1 MTPSLP
7 ARTVSRL
14 LGGVWIWPALAAV
27 VIGCYRLTTPELW
40 RDEIST
46 WTASTRGL
54 GDLLRMLQ
62 HVDASNGVYYVF
74 MHGWTTLFGD
84 SPIALRLPSVL
95 AMAGAAAFSAL
106 TAQRM
111 FDSRVAGLAAGLLL
125 TVVPNVA
132 RYAQEARSYALV
144 TCAVA
149 AATWLL
155 LLALERPG
163 PGRWAGYSAC
173 VALAGGAHLISL
185 STLGG
190 QFALVLLHLW
200 RTRGAV
206 NRRLLW
212 QYPLAVLGALAPV
225 VPLMLLGSSQSV
237 RQLGWIPTPTLFDL
251 RTFGKL
257 LFASADVF
265 HLFAALALVTLLWR
279 GRRLAALQL
288 LLVAVLPVAAVW
300 AVSLG
305 ATSYFIDRY
314 LLFTLPAWAALAGG
328 GVGALYAIA
337 RRFAPVPVCAALA
350 LAAVAVPAV
359 QAAPL
364 QRLVRGPYAHEH
376 GSDYRSAAALIAAGY
391 RQGDGVVA
399 PYGEWN
405 WAMIGPAVDFYLPH
419 DIRPYSVFLQNTAA
433 QAGDLYPV
441 ECPVPTSCLGTAQR
455 IWVVT
460 VGTATDPLQTLPAD
474 QSKALRAHYAPAGV
488 QLVRGLTVSLLE
500 RTG

>member
-1 MTPSLP
+1 MTPSAP

-14 LGGVWIWPALAAV
+14 LGGVWIWSALAALV
-27 VIGCYRLTTPELW
+27 VGCYRLTTPELW

-46 WTASTRGL
+46 WTASTRSL
-54 GDLLRMLQ
+54 DDLLRMLQ
-62 HVDASNGVYYVF
+62 HVDASNGVYYVL
-74 MHGWTTLFGD
+74 MHGWTALFGD
-84 SPIALRLPSVL
+84 SPLSLRLPSVL

-106 TAQRM
+106 TAQRL

-125 TVVPNVA
+125 TVVPNIA

-163 PGRWAGYSAC
+163 LWRWAGYGAC

-185 STLGG
+185 TALGG

-200 RTRGAV
+200 RTRRSLD
-206 NRRLLW
+206 RRLLW

-225 VPLMLLGSSQSV
+225 VPLMLLGSSQSD
-237 RQLGWIPTPTLFDL
+237 RQLGWIPTPSQFDL
-251 RTFGKL
+251 RTFGRL
-257 LFASADVF
+257 LFASPDVYHVF
-265 HLFAALALVTLLWR
+265 LALALATLLWP
-279 GRRLAALQL
+279 GRRLAAVQL
-288 LLVAVLPVAAVW
+288 LLVAEVPVVAVW
-300 AVSLG
+300 VVSLG
-305 ATSYFIDRY
+305 QTSYFIDRY

-328 GVGALYAIA
+328 GVGALYAAA
-337 RRFAPVPVCAALA
+337 RRVAPVPVCAAVA
-350 LAAVAVPAV
+350 LAAVAVPAYQAVPV
-359 QAAPL
+359 QRA
-364 QRLVRGPYAHEH
+364 VRGAFAHEH
-376 GSDYRSAAALIAAGY
+376 GSDYRSAAAVIAAGFHP
-391 RQGDGVVA
+391 GDGVVA

-405 WAMIGPAVDFYLPH
+405 WAMIGPAVDFYLPG
-419 DIRPYSVFLQNTAA
+419 DIRPTAIFLRNTAA

-455 IWVVT
+455 IWLVT
-460 VGTATDPLQTLPAD
+460 VGAAPDPLKTLPGE

-488 QLVRGLTVSLLE
+488 QQVRGLTVSLLE